1 MKKEQI
7 SVLYEAHYCSLLSF
21 TKSLISNHHDAEDI
35 VQEAF
40 LVCLDYD
47 LTSKNSLKV
56 LYSIIQTIISKRK
69 HADLDYQLAT
79 SHNSEEYLS
88 SFQQSSDFKTCIKN
102 AYKRLSPS
110 DQQIIDYSIIQNLN
124 SFEISRILN
133 ISPAA
138 ARKRLQRS
146 KQRLGEIYNKELCF

>member
-35 VQEAF
+35 VQDAF
-40 LVCLDYD
+40 LICLDYD
-47 LTSKNSLKV
+47 LSSENSLK
-56 LYSIIQTIISKRK
+56 LLHSLIQTIVYQR
-69 HADLDYQLAT
+69 HHDDFEYQLT
-79 SHNSEEYLS
+79 VPLKSEYRLP
-88 SFQQSSDFKTCIKN
+88 SFQQASQLKTIIKN

-138 ARKRLQRS
+138 VRKRLQRS
-146 KQRLGEIYNKELCF
+146 KQRLSEIYNKELCF

>member
-40 LVCLDYD
+40 LICLDYD
-47 LTSKNSLKV
+47 LTSENSLKL
-56 LYSIIQTIISKRK
+56 LYSLIQTIVYKRN
-69 HADLDYQLAT
+69 HTNLDYQLT
-79 SHNSEEYLS
+79 TTLGSEEQLS
-88 SFQQSSDFKTCIKN
+88 SFRQSSSLKNTLETAFKM
-102 AYKRLSPS
+102 LSPS

-124 SFEISRILN
+124 SFEISRILH
-133 ISPAA
+133 ISPSAV
-138 ARKRLQRS
+138 RKRLQRS
-146 KQRLGEIYNKELCF
+146 KQRLSEIYNKELCF